1 MTQPTS
7 EAIRIESLDI
17 LRGFALL
24 GILLLNILGFGMLSA
39 SYSNPGFDLVAASTI
54 NWLIWGGID
63 ICAEG
68 AMRTLFSMLFGAGV
82 VLFSKGERGKAA
94 ALHYKRTFLLL
105 LIGLFDAFLLLW
117 SGDILMCYAMV
128 GFLLYLI
135 RHWHV
140 KSLLITAGVLLV
152 LISLMYLG
160 MNSALSLLKSAADEV
175 AQSDDPISL
184 SDETRSMAAEWDI
197 FILDYEMTPESRAD
211 ELEARNG
218 SYLSAFRWNAEQV
231 LEILIFVIPAIL
243 FWDVLVMMMLGMA
256 LYKAGV
262 LQGEKSKMFYWR
274 LMIAGF
280 MVGLTINSFEVFR
293 AVSSNM
299 ALLSTFGH
307 MQFTYH
313 FGRLGMA
320 FGYIGLIILLLKA
333 GVLGWLRMRLGA
345 VGRMALTN
353 YLMHSFI
360 CLFVFTGAGWGLV
373 DELSR
378 AQLYFVV
385 FAIWVFQLWF
395 SPWWLSRYRFGPVE
409 WLWRALTYSERLAN
423 KRVTV

>member
-1 MTQPTS
+1 
-7 EAIRIESLDI
+7 
-17 LRGFALL
+17 
-24 GILLLNILGFGMLSA
+24 
-39 SYSNPGFDLVAASTI
+39 
-54 NWLIWGGID
+54 
-63 ICAEG
+63 
-68 AMRTLFSMLFGAGV
+68 
-82 VLFSKGERGKAA
+82 
-94 ALHYKRTFLLL
+94 
-105 LIGLFDAFLLLW
+105 
-117 SGDILMCYAMV
+117 
-128 GFLLYLI
+128 
-135 RHWHV
+135 
-140 KSLLITAGVLLV
+140 
-152 LISLMYLG
+152 
-160 MNSALSLLKSAADEV
+160 
-175 AQSDDPISL
+175 
-184 SDETRSMAAEWDI
+184 
-197 FILDYEMTPESRAD
+197 
-211 ELEARNG
+211 
-218 SYLSAFRWNAEQV
+218 
-231 LEILIFVIPAIL
+231 
-243 FWDVLVMMMLGMA
+243 
-256 LYKAGV
+256 
-262 LQGEKSKMFYWR
+262 
-274 LMIAGF
+274 

-373 DELSR
+373 DGLSR

>member
-1 MTQPTS
+1 MTKPTS
-7 EAIRIESLDI
+7 EATRIESLDI

-39 SYSNPGFDLVAASTI
+39 SYSNPGFDLVGASTI
-54 NWLIWGGID
+54 NWLVWGGID

-68 AMRTLFSMLFGAGV
+68 AMRTLFSVLFGAGV
-82 VLFSKGERGKAA
+82 VLFSTGERGKAA

-105 LIGLFDAFLLLW
+105 LFGLIDAYLLLW

-160 MNSALSLLKSAADEV
+160 MNGALSLLKSAADEV
-175 AQSDDPISL
+175 AQSDDPTSL
-184 SDETRSMAAEWDI
+184 SEETRSMAAEWDV
-197 FILDYEMTPESRAD
+197 FIVDYEMTPESMAEER
-211 ELEARNG
+211 EARSG

-231 LEILIFVIPAIL
+231 LGVLVFLIPAIL
-243 FWDVLVMMMLGMA
+243 FWDALVMMMIGMA

-262 LQGEKSKMFYWR
+262 LQGDRSRMFYWR

-280 MVGLTINSFEVFR
+280 TVGLTINSFEVFR
-293 AVSSNM
+293 AVNSDM
-299 ALLSTFGH
+299 AVLSTLGQ
-307 MQFTYH
+307 MQFTYQ

-320 FGYIGLIILLLKA
+320 LGYIGLIILLLKA
-333 GVLGWLRMRLGA
+333 GVMSWLRLRLGA

-360 CLFVFTGAGWGLV
+360 CLFVFTGAGLGLV

-378 AQLYFVV
+378 AQLYVVV
-385 FAIWVFQLWF
+385 FAIWVLQLWF
-395 SPWWLSRYRFGPVE
+395 SPWWLTRYRFGPVE
-409 WLWRALTYSERLAN
+409 WLWRALTYGERPAN